1 MFSQVGAAAREGWIW
16 TDETKCGLAAVYR
29 DAAPRSKLRGAAF
42 SARRTKNINYLQH
55 NLERLLL
62 MAQRP
67 VFLRTAIRLG
77 WGTAQLIE
85 SDHAGNARDADV
97 GVDGSGNVAAV
108 LFRYDGTRN
117 NIASN
122 VVQ

>member
-1 MFSQVGAAAREGWIW
+1 M
-16 TDETKCGLAAVYR
+16 YR

-85 SDHAGNARDADV
+85 SDHAGNAMALTWV
-97 GVDGSGNVAAV
+97 SMGV
-108 LFRYDGTRN
+108 GTRRQSCFGMTGLETTLHRMLFDEGEPSEVCRF
-117 NIASN
+117 IRAASIS
-122 VVQ
+122 